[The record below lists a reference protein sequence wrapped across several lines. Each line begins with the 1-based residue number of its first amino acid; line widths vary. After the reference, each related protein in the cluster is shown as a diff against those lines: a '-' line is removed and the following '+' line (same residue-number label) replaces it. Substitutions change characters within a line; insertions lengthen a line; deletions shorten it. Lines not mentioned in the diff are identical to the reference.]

1 MNDFETRLNLVKT
14 RISNTALQCKRDPAS
29 IQLVCVSKTHPVE
42 SLSSFYDLGERHFG
56 ENKVQEMVDKWTAFP
71 KDDLVWH
78 MIGTIQTNK
87 IKFLAERVNWIHS
100 ISKVKYLEELEKR
113 LKIVNRQVNV
123 LIQVNISD
131 EDQKSGCEA
140 QDLSDFFA
148 FAKTCSHITVRGL
161 MGIGSLENDA
171 ELNRPQF
178 KELAD
183 LLAFHRNKWD
193 SPQIQLTELSMGMT
207 HDLEVA
213 IQEGATMIR
222 IGTALFG
229 NRTYEI

>member
-1 MNDFETRLNLVKT
+1 MNDLEARLNSVKN

-29 IQLVCVSKTHPVE
+29 IRLICVSKSHPVE
-42 SLSSFYDLGERHFG
+42 SLISFYDLGERNFG
-56 ENKVQEMVDKWTAFP
+56 ENKVQEMVDKWIAFP
-71 KDDLVWH
+71 KDDLEWH

-87 IKFLAERVNWIHS
+87 IRHLAGRVNWIHS

-113 LKIVNRQVNV
+113 LKLLNRHVNV

-131 EDQKSGCEA
+131 EDQKSGCQPHE
-140 QDLSDFFA
+140 LVDFFT
-148 FAKTCSHITVRGL
+148 FANSCSHITIKGF
-161 MGIGSLENDA
+161 MGIGSLENDP
-171 ELNRPQF
+171 EINRPQF
-178 KELAD
+178 K
-183 LLAFHRNKWD
+183 LLAELLAYHRNKWD

-222 IGTALFG
+222 VGTALFG
-229 NRTYEI
+229 NRNYNF